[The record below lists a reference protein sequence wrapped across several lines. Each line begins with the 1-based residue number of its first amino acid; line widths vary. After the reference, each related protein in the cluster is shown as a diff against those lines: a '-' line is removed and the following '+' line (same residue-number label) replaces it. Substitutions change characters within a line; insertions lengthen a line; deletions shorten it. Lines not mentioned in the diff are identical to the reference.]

1 MVRLILFL
9 LFVVAAATGLAWLAD
24 RPGNLVVNWE
34 GYEIETS
41 VFRAVVL
48 LSALLGAVLF
58 AWSLVRQV
66 WRSPAA
72 VGQFMARRRQ
82 QRGLEA
88 LSSGMIAI
96 GAGDRGSATR
106 YAVQARKAL
115 PNEPLTHLLRAQAA
129 QLAGDGATSRR
140 IFEAMLASPDTEQLG
155 LRGLYLEAIREGET
169 EAARQFAE
177 RAIALNPKLDWAVE
191 QLFELQCKARDW
203 SGALDTVAVAR
214 KQGHIE
220 RSTADRRRAVLLAAQ
235 AIEKEDG
242 DPERAL
248 NLAIE
253 AHGLAPDLVP
263 AAALAGRMLASR
275 GNTPRATKILQKTW
289 ARSPHPD
296 LATAYAYARL
306 GDSPRDRF
314 DRVRQ
319 LALLN
324 PMSVEGAIAAATA
337 AIEAKLFDEA
347 RSALEPFLEGRLT
360 QRICLLM
367 ARIEGEQHGDKGRV
381 REWLAR
387 AVNAPRDPAWT
398 ADGVVSDQWSAV
410 SPVTGTL
417 DAFQWRVPVETAEA
431 AAGERLKKKLEEL
444 VPLGAGTDPALAARP
459 VEAAPVAAASAAP
472 VAADEVAET
481 VRPRPAPAAAPVR
494 PRAVDD
500 AVVIASSPP
509 RGDETPPP
517 AQEETRPAARA
528 AAASPPAAATVDEPP
543 VAAAPAATTAPPSAS
558 QSAAASGAIRPAVA
572 GSSAAAANANGN
584 GAHAAPAPSAP
595 AASTWSTRRPT
606 ETPSTAEA
614 NARASAAY
622 ARLSETARPSAST
635 PASTEAPPGNA
646 HPAAAVPLTAPAT
659 GTTAGAKPSA
669 AKAARDAKAAATRIF
684 VPPPAPD
691 DPGPDTGDAED
702 LRPPVRGYRASS

>member
-177 RAIALNPKLDWAVE
+177 RAVALNPKLDWAVE

-220 RSTADRRRAVLLAAQ
+220 RAVADRRRAVLLAAQ

-275 GNTPRATKILQKTW
+275 GNTPRATKILQRTW

-314 DRVRQ
+314 DRVRV
-319 LALLN
+319 
-324 PMSVEGAIAAATA
+324 PDV
-337 AIEAKLFDEA
+337 LFA
-347 RSALEPFLEGRLT
+347 SL
-360 QRICLLM
+360 
-367 ARIEGEQHGDKGRV
+367 V
-381 REWLAR
+381 
-387 AVNAPRDPAWT
+387 
-398 ADGVVSDQWSAV
+398 
-410 SPVTGTL
+410 
-417 DAFQWRVPVETAEA
+417 A
-431 AAGERLKKKLEEL
+431 AAGM
-444 VPLGAGTDPALAARP
+444 AL
-459 VEAAPVAAASAAP
+459 
-472 VAADEVAET
+472 
-481 VRPRPAPAAAPVR
+481 
-494 PRAVDD
+494 
-500 AVVIASSPP
+500 ASSPCSIRCRSRAP
-509 RGDETPPP
+509 SPPP
-517 AQEETRPAARA
+517 P
-528 AAASPPAAATVDEPP
+528 
-543 VAAAPAATTAPPSAS
+543 PPS
-558 QSAAASGAIRPAVA
+558 RR
-572 GSSAAAANANGN
+572 SS
-584 GAHAAPAPSAP
+584 
-595 AASTWSTRRPT
+595 STRR
-606 ETPSTAEA
+606 
-614 NARASAAY
+614 ARRWS
-622 ARLSETARPSAST
+622 RSSK
-635 PASTEAPPGNA
+635 
-646 HPAAAVPLTAPAT
+646 
-659 GTTAGAKPSA
+659 AG
-669 AKAARDAKAAATRIF
+669 
-684 VPPPAPD
+684 
-691 DPGPDTGDAED
+691 
-702 LRPPVRGYRASS
+702 